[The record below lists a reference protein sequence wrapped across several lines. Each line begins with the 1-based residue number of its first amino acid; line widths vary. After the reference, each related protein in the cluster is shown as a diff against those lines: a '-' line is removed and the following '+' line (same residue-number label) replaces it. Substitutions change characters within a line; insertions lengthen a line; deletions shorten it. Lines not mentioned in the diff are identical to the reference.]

1 MRPRLYS
8 AQKLFVYL
16 VFQSVY
22 YSVTFS
28 DYRFLRNCVIF
39 NLPCTLNS
47 MNMFL
52 AMTIFLIS
60 FEFGKFQ
67 LGLKEN

>member
-8 AQKLFVYL
+8 AQKLFIYP
-16 VFQSVY
+16 VFQSFY
-22 YSVTFS
+22 HSVTFS

-39 NLPCTLNS
+39 NLPSTLNS

-60 FEFGKFQ
+60 FEFW
-67 LGLKEN
+67 